1 MLLTITLT
9 EPPATDLGFLLHK
22 HPDRLQSFA
31 VSAGEAHVFY
41 PEAAEQRCTAALL
54 LEIDPI
60 GLVRGRRRAGS
71 GSGAPEAFS
80 LAEYVNDRPYAA
92 SSMLAVAL
100 GKVFRTAMTGRCD
113 ARPALAARALP
124 LEISI
129 PALSCHGGTD
139 LAHRLLRPLGWD
151 VQAHRL
157 PLDPELPGWGDSRYL
172 TVRLA
177 GQVRLADALSH
188 LYVLLPVLDDSKH
201 YWVDDAEIDKLL
213 RAGGDWLASHPERDL
228 ITHRYLAHQ
237 RKLAATAVARL
248 AEVDDTEPE
257 ALDNAVP
264 DAPDGAG
271 PDAPDGAGP
280 GAPGSGAP
288 EAGPAIAGTAAPRSP
303 LAQQRR
309 DAVLSVLRD
318 TVLRDSAAA
327 RVADLGCGEGSLVAL
342 LLREP
347 SVARVLGVDVSH
359 RALERTAQRLHLD
372 TMPERQR
379 DRVDLLQSSL
389 TYADARLAG
398 LDAAVLM
405 EVIEHV
411 DEPRLAAL
419 EQAVFGSAR
428 PGTVVVTTPNAE
440 HNVRFADL
448 RPGAMRHPDHRFEW
462 TRAQFRAWADAV
474 AAGAATRCISCPSAR
489 TTLRSARPPSWRCSP
504 VPSLENTGPENADP
518 GNIVPVSGTAR
529 RELGIPE
536 LSLVVLIGVSGSGK
550 TTFAR
555 QHFGRYEVI
564 SSDFCRGLVAD
575 DENDQAATAEAFDV
589 LTYIA
594 GKRLAAG
601 RLTVVD
607 ATNVQSA
614 ARRQFVDLARDHD
627 VLPVAIVLDMPERLC
642 AQRNSSRPDRT
653 FASQVIHRQHDQ
665 LRRSLR
671 GLNREGF
678 RKIHVLRSPAQV
690 EAAVVA
696 RERLLTDYR
705 DRTGPF
711 DVIGDVHGCR
721 TELEA
726 LLAELGYRLTRDT
739 SGRAVDAVPPEGR
752 TAVFLGDLVDR
763 GPDSPGVLRLV
774 MGMVAAGHALAV
786 PGNHENKLTRA
797 LSGRNVQVSHGL
809 AETLSQLATEGEA
822 FRKEVADF
830 CQGLVSHLVLDGGHL
845 VVAHAGLK
853 QAYQGRAS
861 GRVRSFA
868 LYGDTTGETD
878 EFGLPVRYPWAH
890 DYRGRAMVLYGHTP
904 TPEPEWVNNT
914 MCLDTGCVFGGRL
927 TALRYPEKEVVSVP
941 AERVWYEPARPFA
954 PAPAAG
960 ASGDTGADGPGSV
973 IGADGGGRGAAQ
985 AASTPVRRDPG
996 VLDITDVL
1004 GKRVIETAHHG
1015 RITVREENAAG
1026 ALEVMSRFAVD
1037 PRWLLYL
1044 PPTMAPSP
1052 TSARPD
1058 LLEHPAEAFAAYRA
1072 DGVTDVICE
1081 EKHMGSRAVL
1091 LACRDSGT
1099 ARARFGVPDGMPGAV
1114 YTRTGRPLFGPDRRP
1129 AQGQSG
1135 PDRTPARGQ
1144 SRPATARQLLDAVR
1158 AAVGAAGL
1166 WDELGTG
1173 WVLLDCEVM
1182 PWSVKAGDLLRHQYA
1197 AVGAAARAALPEAG
1211 RLLGEAAA
1219 RGVNVAGLRRPD
1231 HGPRRQRG
1239 GVHRRLP
1246 ALLLAG
1252 GRPGR
1257 ATAGPV
1263 PVAGHRG
1270 CRPPRAR
1277 S

>member
-1 MLLTITLT
+1 
-9 EPPATDLGFLLHK
+9 
-22 HPDRLQSFA
+22 
-31 VSAGEAHVFY
+31 
-41 PEAAEQRCTAALL
+41 
-54 LEIDPI
+54 
-60 GLVRGRRRAGS
+60 
-71 GSGAPEAFS
+71 
-80 LAEYVNDRPYAA
+80 
-92 SSMLAVAL
+92 MLAVAL

-129 PALSCHGGTD
+129 PALPCHGGTD

-271 PDAPDGAGP
+271 PE
-280 GAPGSGAP
+280 APGSGAP

-318 TVLRDSAAA
+318 TVLRDSATA

-462 TRAQFRAWADAV
+462 TRAQFRAWAGAV
-474 AAGAATRCISCPSAR
+474 ACAATRCTSCPSAR

-504 VPSLENTGPENADP
+504 VPSPENADP
-518 GNIVPVSGTAR
+518 ENIVPVSGTAR

-594 GKRLAAG
+594 GKRLAAPG
-601 RLTVVD
+601 
-607 ATNVQSA
+607 
-614 ARRQFVDLARDHD
+614 
-627 VLPVAIVLDMPERLC
+627 
-642 AQRNSSRPDRT
+642 
-653 FASQVIHRQHDQ
+653 AS
-665 LRRSLR
+665 
-671 GLNREGF
+671 
-678 RKIHVLRSPAQV
+678 
-690 EAAVVA
+690 
-696 RERLLTDYR
+696 
-705 DRTGPF
+705 
-711 DVIGDVHGCR
+711 
-721 TELEA
+721 
-726 LLAELGYRLTRDT
+726 
-739 SGRAVDAVPPEGR
+739 
-752 TAVFLGDLVDR
+752 
-763 GPDSPGVLRLV
+763 
-774 MGMVAAGHALAV
+774 AV
-786 PGNHENKLTRA
+786 PG
-797 LSGRNVQVSHGL
+797 SS
-809 AETLSQLATEGEA
+809 
-822 FRKEVADF
+822 
-830 CQGLVSHLVLDGGHL
+830 
-845 VVAHAGLK
+845 
-853 QAYQGRAS
+853 
-861 GRVRSFA
+861 
-868 LYGDTTGETD
+868 
-878 EFGLPVRYPWAH
+878 
-890 DYRGRAMVLYGHTP
+890 
-904 TPEPEWVNNT
+904 
-914 MCLDTGCVFGGRL
+914 
-927 TALRYPEKEVVSVP
+927 
-941 AERVWYEPARPFA
+941 
-954 PAPAAG
+954 
-960 ASGDTGADGPGSV
+960 
-973 IGADGGGRGAAQ
+973 
-985 AASTPVRRDPG
+985 RR
-996 VLDITDVL
+996 
-1004 GKRVIETAHHG
+1004 
-1015 RITVREENAAG
+1015 
-1026 ALEVMSRFAVD
+1026 
-1037 PRWLLYL
+1037 
-1044 PPTMAPSP
+1044 
-1052 TSARPD
+1052 
-1058 LLEHPAEAFAAYRA
+1058 
-1072 DGVTDVICE
+1072 
-1081 EKHMGSRAVL
+1081 
-1091 LACRDSGT
+1091 
-1099 ARARFGVPDGMPGAV
+1099 
-1114 YTRTGRPLFGPDRRP
+1114 
-1129 AQGQSG
+1129 
-1135 PDRTPARGQ
+1135 
-1144 SRPATARQLLDAVR
+1144 
-1158 AAVGAAGL
+1158 
-1166 WDELGTG
+1166 
-1173 WVLLDCEVM
+1173 
-1182 PWSVKAGDLLRHQYA
+1182 
-1197 AVGAAARAALPEAG
+1197 
-1211 RLLGEAAA
+1211 
-1219 RGVNVAGLRRPD
+1219 
-1231 HGPRRQRG
+1231 
-1239 GVHRRLP
+1239 
-1246 ALLLAG
+1246 
-1252 GRPGR
+1252 
-1257 ATAGPV
+1257 
-1263 PVAGHRG
+1263 
-1270 CRPPRAR
+1270 
-1277 S
+1277 